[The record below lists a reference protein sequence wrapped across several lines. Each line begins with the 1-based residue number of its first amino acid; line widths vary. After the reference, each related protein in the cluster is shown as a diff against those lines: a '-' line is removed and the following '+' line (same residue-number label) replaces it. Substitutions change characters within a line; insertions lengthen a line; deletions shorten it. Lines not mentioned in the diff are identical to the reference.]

1 MHFLHTHNPVLPQ
14 CTNRK
19 RRKCEW
25 VGTVARLSMGRSDHG
40 SCVLLQVTVRVEF
53 VVQATNVPNTPT
65 VTVQG
70 QVIVGHNTMDTNQAN
85 NGFQFMWRVVPAADA
100 SISM

>member
-1 MHFLHTHNPVLPQ
+1 M
-14 CTNRK
+14 
-19 RRKCEW
+19 
-25 VGTVARLSMGRSDHG
+25 VGTVARFSMEQSDPG

-53 VVQATNVPNTPT
+53 VVQASNVPSTPT

-70 QVIVGHNTMDTNQAN
+70 QITVGHNTMDTNPAN
-85 NGFQFMWRVVPAADA
+85 NGFEFVLRVVPAADA

>member
-1 MHFLHTHNPVLPQ
+1 M
-14 CTNRK
+14 
-19 RRKCEW
+19 
-25 VGTVARLSMGRSDHG
+25 VGTVARLSMGQSDPG

-53 VVQATNVPNTPT
+53 FVQAPNVPNTPT

-70 QVIVGHNTMDTNQAN
+70 QITVGHNTVDTNPAN
-85 NGFQFMWRVVPAADA
+85 NNFMFVVRVVPAADA

>member
-1 MHFLHTHNPVLPQ
+1 
-14 CTNRK
+14 
-19 RRKCEW
+19 
-25 VGTVARLSMGRSDHG
+25 MGQSDPG

-53 VVQATNVPNTPT
+53 VVQASNVPSTPT

-70 QVIVGHNTMDTNQAN
+70 QITVGHNTVDTNPAN
-85 NGFQFMWRVVPAADA
+85 NNFMFVLRVVPAADA